1 MGIGDYVREVI
12 QSAILVYLIWQVYK
26 SKRK

>member
-1 MGIGDYVREVI
+1 MGIGGYVREVI
-12 QSAILVYLIWQVYK
+12 QSAILVYLMWQVYK